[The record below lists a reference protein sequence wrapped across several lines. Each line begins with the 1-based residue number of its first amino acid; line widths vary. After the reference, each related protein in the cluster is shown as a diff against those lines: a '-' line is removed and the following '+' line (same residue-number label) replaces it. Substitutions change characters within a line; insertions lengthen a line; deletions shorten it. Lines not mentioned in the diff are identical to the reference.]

1 MQNNS
6 TWVPSALSPIRWP
19 NKAWNPGLVLV
30 TAVGVAALNLVP
42 GVIYIFAYAKL
53 HHISDFAAV
62 PQFQLLL
69 AQIATY
75 VPVGL
80 FLLFALPTL
89 AKVSF
94 AELGIRRPS
103 GRDIRVGLLGAVAMW
118 LAVIGVGGAI
128 AAATHR
134 HDTETAVALLKSL
147 KSPYQITV
155 FFLVACVFAP
165 IIEELTF
172 RVFIFNALTKWTTL
186 SAALIVSGLFFGA
199 VHALGSPLEQTLTI
213 GLPLACGGV
222 VLACVYVTT
231 RCFWSNVTTHACFNA
246 VNVIALVFFH
256 AT

>member
-1 MQNNS
+1 VQNNS

-30 TAVGVAALNLVP
+30 TAVGVAALNVLPAVAYF
-42 GVIYIFAYAKL
+42 IAYAKL
-53 HHISDFAAV
+53 HHMANPNAF
-62 PQFQLLL
+62 PPFQLLL
-69 AQIATY
+69 AQISTY

-89 AKVSF
+89 AKVSL

-103 GRDIRVGLLGAVAMW
+103 GRDLGVGLLGAVAMW
-118 LAVIGVGGAI
+118 LAVIGVGGVV
-128 AAATHR
+128 AAVSHR
-134 HDTETAVALLKSL
+134 HDTESAVALLKNL
-147 KSPYQITV
+147 KSPYELVV

-172 RVFIFNALTKWTTL
+172 RVLIFNALTKWTTV
-186 SAALIVSGLFFGA
+186 STALIVSGLFFGA
-199 VHALGSPLEQTLTI
+199 VHAIGSPLAQVLTI

-222 VLACVYVTT
+222 VLAYVYMTT

>member
-6 TWVPSALSPIRWP
+6 TWVPSALSPILWP

-30 TAVGVAALNLVP
+30 TAIGVAALNVVP

-53 HHISDFAAV
+53 HHTTNFAAV
-62 PQFQLLL
+62 PPFQLLL

-89 AKVSF
+89 AKASL

-103 GRDIRVGLLGAVAMW
+103 RRDLGAGLLGALAMW
-118 LAVIGVGGAI
+118 LAVIGAGGI
-128 AAATHR
+128 VAAATHR
-134 HDTETAVALLKSL
+134 HDTETAVALLKDL
-147 KSPYQITV
+147 KSPYEITV

-172 RVFIFNALTKWTTL
+172 RVFIFNALTKWTTV
-186 SAALIVSGLFFGA
+186 SAALIVSGLLFGA
-199 VHALGSPLEQTLTI
+199 VHAIGAPLPQILTV
-213 GLPLACGGV
+213 GLPLACGGL
-222 VLACVYVTT
+222 VLAYVYATT

>member
-1 MQNNS
+1 VQNNS
-6 TWVPSALSPIRWP
+6 TWVPSALSRIRWP

-42 GVIYIFAYAKL
+42 GAIYIIAYATLK
-53 HHISDFAAV
+53 HVAFDAV
-62 PQFQLLL
+62 PSFQLLL
-69 AQIATY
+69 AQAATY
-75 VPVGL
+75 VPVAL

-89 AKVSF
+89 AKVSL
-94 AELGIRRPS
+94 ADLGIRRPS

-118 LAVIGVGGAI
+118 IAVIGVGGAV
-128 AAATHR
+128 AAASHR

-147 KSPYQITV
+147 KSPYQLTV

-172 RVFIFNALTKWTTL
+172 RVFIFNALTKWASVST
-186 SAALIVSGLFFGA
+186 ALIVSGVLFGA
-199 VHALGSPLEQTLTI
+199 VHAIGSPPAQVLTI
-213 GLPLACGGV
+213 GLPLACGGA
-222 VLACVYVTT
+222 VLGYVYATT

-246 VNVIALVFFH
+246 VNTIALVFFH